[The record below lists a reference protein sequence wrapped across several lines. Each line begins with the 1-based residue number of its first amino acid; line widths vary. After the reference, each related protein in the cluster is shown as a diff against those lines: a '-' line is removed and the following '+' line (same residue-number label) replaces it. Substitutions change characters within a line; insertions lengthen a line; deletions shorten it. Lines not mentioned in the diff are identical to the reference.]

1 MKNDTSLMIR
11 EFLEKKTY
19 MTMINYPKGSGKTSN
34 IKMLADF
41 LDITK
46 DSKEIFKGS
55 KIMDTPYVNKMN
67 QYPTIFLSF
76 ADAKGTKDEIVK
88 CIKNKFQLEYSKYDY
103 VFKCMNEY
111 EENDYANIING
122 ITNKD
127 NKTLRDIRD
136 ALTFLMSMLN
146 KYYKKDVMVFIDDYD
161 IPFEEARVGNFYDEV
176 GDSLYLMLHSALK
189 CSNTLKY
196 GLLMGTQNVLISDPI
211 SGGLDNFVI
220 YNMIFDKYSSYFK
233 QSHQEMINENIITM
247 IKEAKDARFIGRLIN
262 EFLEDGS
269 IETPI
274 DLFKSYYEV
283 KESYCFWGMLVN
295 EGILNIV
302 DSRPSTV
309 FSYQTIYRLEFSND
323 KLKEQFIKAVNDKN

>member
-1 MKNDTSLMIR
+1 MIR

-122 ITNKD
+122 ITNKG

-176 GDSLYLMLHSALK
+176 GGSLYLMLHSALK

-220 YNMIFDKYSSYFK
+220 YNMIFDNYSSYFK
-233 QSHQEMINENIITM
+233 QSHQEMINENIIIM

-262 EFLEDGS
+262 KFLEDGS

-323 KLKEQFIKAVNDKN
+323 KLKEQFIKAVNDKIKS